1 MTKLKLK
8 KGPRILLITFI
19 VFIILLILFGII
31 NFIFCLPVDSSDK
44 KDIEVVIKSGTG
56 TKNIADTLKKDNL
69 IRSEAYFFFYVKF
82 HRLNSLK
89 ASTYT
94 FNRSMNLKEIVSV
107 LNNGN
112 NYNENNIKITFKEGE
127 RITDYALEISNNT
140 NHTYEEVISTLNDKV
155 YINELINKYW
165 FLTSE
170 ILNEDI
176 YYPLEGYLA
185 PDTYQFSDKD
195 VSIKKIVEVMLD
207 QTDKVLSKYKNSMT
221 GSIHNYITMASI
233 VELEGTNTTNR
244 KMIVGVFNN
253 RLKANMNLGSDVT
266 TYYALQY
273 PMTSDL
279 TTAQFATIN
288 PYNTRASNM
297 EGKLPIG
304 PICNFSLSA
313 IEASINPSS
322 NDYYYFVADKKGKIY
337 YSKTISEHEKI
348 VSEIKARG
356 DWIW

>member
-155 YINELINKYW
+155 YINELINLVDNVIYDESIIK
-165 FLTSE
+165 E
-170 ILNEDI
+170 ILNSEVI
-176 YYPLEGYLA
+176 QKEKY
-185 PDTYQFSDKD
+185 
-195 VSIKKIVEVMLD
+195 IV
-207 QTDKVLSKYKNSMT
+207 
-221 GSIHNYITMASI
+221 
-233 VELEGTNTTNR
+233 R
-244 KMIVGVFNN
+244 
-253 RLKANMNLGSDVT
+253 
-266 TYYALQY
+266 
-273 PMTSDL
+273 
-279 TTAQFATIN
+279 
-288 PYNTRASNM
+288 
-297 EGKLPIG
+297 
-304 PICNFSLSA
+304 
-313 IEASINPSS
+313 
-322 NDYYYFVADKKGKIY
+322 KGKIDKMIFSENIDLPDDFIDVTLSFIDNNKRTIEIKDLCY
-337 YSKTISEHEKI
+337 IPNKENYIKNIENYKDNIIIISEMNNGIEKKI
-348 VSEIKARG
+348 CALKNI
-356 DWIW
+356 I